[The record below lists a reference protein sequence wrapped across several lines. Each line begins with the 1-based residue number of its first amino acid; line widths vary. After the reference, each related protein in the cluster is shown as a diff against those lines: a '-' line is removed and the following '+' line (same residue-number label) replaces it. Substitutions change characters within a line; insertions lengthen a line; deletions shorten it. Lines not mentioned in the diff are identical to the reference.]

1 MSFFDAK
8 QEIAMLLRNGQM
20 TLDKYEI
27 ELAALKYA
35 HAESM
40 SKADDQ
46 QGVAA

>member
-1 MSFFDAK
+1 MTFFDAK
-8 QEIAMLLRNGQM
+8 QQLAMMLRNGRLS
-20 TLDKYEI
+20 LDEYEI

-40 SKADDQ
+40 SREDDR

>member
-8 QEIAMLLRNGQM
+8 QQLAQMLRNGQLS
-20 TLDKYEI
+20 LDQYEI

-40 SKADDQ
+40 SRADDR

>member
-8 QEIAMLLRNGQM
+8 QQLAQMLRNGQM
-20 TLDKYEI
+20 TLDEYEF
-27 ELAALKYA
+27 ELAALKYV

-40 SKADDQ
+40 SRADDR